1 MFFFLSK
8 TLNYFTMPL
17 VIVSLL
23 LIISL
28 IVKGKKWKTR
38 TRVAGIILLLLFS
51 NDFISNEAMR
61 LWEIPATPYAEIKKS
76 YEWGILLTGVT
87 KAETEPY
94 DRVHFSSGAD
104 RATHTVQL
112 YKLGLIKKVLISGG
126 SGRLIDIG
134 QREANDLTDAL
145 VLMGVR
151 KQDILVESESRN
163 THESAVNVKAL
174 LQSISRPEDCLL
186 ITSGFHMRRSL
197 GCFANEEWPVDAFS
211 ADIITHKRKITFDIL
226 FIPKYEALN
235 VWQHVIKESIGYVSY
250 KVAGYI

>member
-17 VIVSLL
+17 VIVILL
-23 LIISL
+23 LLLSL
-28 IVKGKKWKTR
+28 ILRGQWKGR
-38 TRVAGIILLLLFS
+38 TRVAGIALLLLFS
-51 NDFISNEAMR
+51 NDFISNEAMKF
-61 LWEIPATPYAEIKKS
+61 WEIPATPYAEIQKS

-112 YKLGLIKKVLISGG
+112 YKLGLIKKILISGG

-145 VLMGVR
+145 ILMGVLR
-151 KQDILVESESRN
+151 EDIVVESDSRN
-163 THESAVNVKAL
+163 THESAVNVKAI
-174 LQSISRPEDCLL
+174 LQNISRPDDCLL

-197 GCFANEEWPVDAFS
+197 GCFANEGWPVDTFS
-211 ADIITHKRKITFDIL
+211 ADIITHNRKFTFDIL

-250 KVAGYI
+250 KAAGYI

>member
-17 VIVSLL
+17 VIV
-23 LIISL
+23 
-28 IVKGKKWKTR
+28 
-38 TRVAGIILLLLFS
+38 ILLLLLSLVLKGNRWRKRTRAAGIVLLFLFS

-61 LWEIPATPYAEIKKS
+61 LWEIPATPYAEIQKS

-87 KAETEPY
+87 KAETKPY

-112 YKLGLIKKVLISGG
+112 YKLGLIRKVLISGG

-134 QREANDLTDAL
+134 QREANDLADAL
-145 VLMGVR
+145 VLMGIR
-151 KQDILVESESRN
+151 QEDILIESESRN

-174 LQSISRPEDCLL
+174 LQNISRPEDCIL

-197 GCFANEEWPVDAFS
+197 GCFANEGWPVDTFS
-211 ADIITHKRKITFDIL
+211 ADIRTTNRKFTFDVL
-226 FIPKYEALN
+226 FIPRIEALN
-235 VWQHVIKESIGYVSY
+235 VWQHVIKESVGYISY